1 MPRVLGVFAFQ
12 LAHAELRAVSASAGA
27 GIGDARES
35 LAVGGKLE
43 IDLGDSGGE
52 AGVVP
57 EERVI
62 CIAIRWRSS

>member
-1 MPRVLGVFAFQ
+1 MTRVLGVFAFQ
-12 LAHAELRAVSASAGA
+12 LAHAELHAVSAGA
-27 GIGDARES
+27 GFGAARES
-35 LAVGGKLE
+35 VAGGGELE

-62 CIAIRWRSS
+62 CIAIRWPSS